1 VNCLMMGMRGSL
13 VLYCAGLMVWVDCC
27 FPAREGREASVGGG
41 GSLSL
46 LSHLAP
52 AAFARKRVQLLGI
65 QLDLGFLFSPV
76 RVDHGVDYVN
86 PI

>member
-1 VNCLMMGMRGSL
+1 MMGMRGSL
-13 VLYCAGLMVWVDCC
+13 VLYCAGLMVCGCVVV
-27 FPAREGREASVGGG
+27 FQRERGERLVWLVGGG